1 MCVRKL
7 AAVGLVVAW
16 AAWHSAASAQTV
28 VARMKV
34 HNPSDRPISKGLVRG
49 NLPLPRGYDKP
60 ISSLALREGGR
71 TLLTQVSVFAT
82 YAGSDEQNPVGRPEV
97 IQLSARTD
105 LPAGAFKEFDV
116 VELAKPST
124 SSSRAA
130 AGAALAKALSGKA
143 PVVVEATDCFGNRYR
158 ASVLDEACLIETR
171 QAGPVLTEKVYQA
184 VLTAILTQTGEAAA
198 DRPAFRKFLRVR
210 AYLTQPA
217 GENLAFLNLMIH
229 NGSIDHPNG
238 DVYYRQIRV
247 GVAEPM
253 GLSVWRQHFSPATD
267 GKQATADGYTWL
279 TCPPALGD
287 GKVYVMRDGAAAV
300 LRTAIYAPSAKARAA
315 QFLDYPTYLVPTP
328 SQKLFSWS
336 NVATARYGAG
346 KYPIPLSLEDDAV
359 ARVGRR
365 AEAALASPT
374 LGEQLFYL
382 SRKPPMGVANMGHAM
397 PAGGTYGGET
407 GGYGIYFVYGHRAAI
422 TAHSAA
428 IQLHVMLADRQWDRQ
443 RAHLFH
449 DDGKPYTHSRRLVDV
464 GGRKLL
470 NATNTEFLA
479 RRKLR
484 GEDPAGKVQA
494 DYVKSQGLLSP
505 QAGALMRFMDL
516 DDQHLSRLFDAEPA
530 AYLACDSI
538 NRDRLVTLGSQA
550 CWKMNVYPLKG
561 KPNTG
566 GWGSLVGA
574 RKHVDANPHQGINW
588 GREHGWIPHSLAY
601 AFCLSQDKQIRA
613 DCLDVARANVYIR
626 EKAQMPGGNVTLRPP
641 SGKAESGLHAER
653 GTKPG
658 PDDPKY
664 WFNTAWEEGAVN
676 ADGARCM
683 VEMLSS
689 PADAKLAET
698 LKKVYARVGK
708 WTATVGWD
716 YKRHTLAFFV
726 GVRLKGEKDVLDKPV
741 LAQTGTFYMGTPF
754 AWYYEL
760 TGEKLFLDRMKEAT
774 RGKLRAYCLR
784 DMYEGNW
791 TYSLWLVEGGRIP
804 GRKPMPGD

>member
-1 MCVRKL
+1 MRTRTL
-7 AAVGLVVAW
+7 AAVGLVVAVV
-16 AAWHSAASAQTV
+16 AWHSAASAQTV
-28 VARMKV
+28 VAKMKV
-34 HNPSDRPISKGLVRG
+34 HNPSDKAIANGLVRG

-60 ISSLALREGGR
+60 ISSLALRDGGR

-82 YAGSDEQNPVGRPEV
+82 YAGSDKQNPVGRPEV
-97 IQLSARTD
+97 VQLSARTD
-105 LPAGAFKEFDV
+105 LAAGAFKEFDV
-116 VELAKPST
+116 VELAKPSKPT
-124 SSSRAA
+124 SRAA
-130 AGAALAKALSGKA
+130 AGAALAKALAGKA

-158 ASVLDEACLIETR
+158 ASVLDEAWLIETR

-184 VLTAILTQTGEAAA
+184 ILTPTGKAAA
-198 DRPAFRKFLRVR
+198 GKPAFKKFLRVR

-217 GENLAFLNLMIH
+217 GEDLAFLNLMIH
-229 NGSIDHPNG
+229 NGSVDHPNG
-238 DVYYRQIRV
+238 DVYYGEIRV

-253 GLSVWRQHFSPATD
+253 GLSVWRQRFSPATD
-267 GKQATADGYTWL
+267 GKQAAADGYTWL
-279 TCPPALGD
+279 TCPPALDD

-300 LRTAIYAPSAKARAA
+300 LRTAIYAPAAKARADQLLA
-315 QFLDYPTYLVPTP
+315 NPTYLVPTP

-336 NVATARYGAG
+336 NFATARYGAG
-346 KYPIPLSLEDDAV
+346 KYPIPLSLPAGAA
-359 ARVGRR
+359 ARVGKR
-365 AEAALASPT
+365 AEDALASPT
-374 LGEQLFYL
+374 LGNQLFYL

-397 PAGGTYGGET
+397 PGGGTYGGET

-428 IQLHVMLADRQWDRQ
+428 IQMHVMMADRQWDRQ

-449 DDGKPYTHSRRLVDV
+449 DDGKPYTHSRRLVEV
-464 GGRKLL
+464 GGKKLL
-470 NATNTEFLA
+470 DATNTAFLA
-479 RRKLR
+479 RRKLK

-505 QAGALMRFMDL
+505 QGQALMKFMDL

-530 AYLACDSI
+530 AYLACDSV
-538 NRDRLVTLGSQA
+538 NRDRLVTLGTQA

-574 RKHVDANPHQGINW
+574 RKHVDAKPHQGINW

-601 AFCLSQDKQIRA
+601 AFFLSQDKQIRA

-641 SGKAESGLHAER
+641 SGKAESGLHAAR

-658 PDDPKY
+658 PDGPKY
-664 WFNTAWEEGAVN
+664 WFTTAWEEGAVN

-689 PADAKLAET
+689 PADAALAET

-708 WTATVGWD
+708 WTATVAWD
-716 YKRHTLAFFV
+716 EKAHNLAFFV
-726 GVRLKGEKDVLDKPV
+726 GVRLKGEKDVLEEPV
-741 LAQTGTFYMGTPF
+741 LVNSGSFYMGTPF

-760 TGEKLFLDRMKEAT
+760 TGDKLFLDRMKEVA
-774 RGKLRAYCLR
+774 RGKLKAYCLR
-784 DMYEGNW
+784 DMYGDNW
-791 TYSLWLVEGGRIP
+791 TYPLWLLEGGRIP
-804 GRKPMPGD
+804 GRKPMAKE